1 MFKDQAQ
8 AQQTKIFFVIE
19 ASSSD
24 EDVADGDIDQESPS
38 PLLKQHGNS
47 D

>member
-19 ASSSD
+19 ASPD
-24 EDVADGDIDQESPS
+24 ENVADGDIDQESPS